1 MGPLFLVGGIGM
13 TEKEKEKIRYLR
25 LDGLGYGAI
34 AKRLEISEN
43 TVKSFC
49 RRNHL
54 SGVAGKE
61 PPAVCRYCGRP
72 LGVLPKR
79 RRRKFCCE
87 ACRRAWWKAH
97 PELIE
102 RRAFYPSVCVH
113 CGKEF
118 QSYGNRHRKY
128 CSHECYITER
138 FKKGEGHDE
147 GTV

>member
-1 MGPLFLVGGIGM
+1 MAAPLGPLFLVGGIGM

-25 LDGLGYGAI
+25 LDGLGYGSI

-72 LGVLPKR
+72 LEVLPKR
-79 RRRKFCCE
+79 RRR
-87 ACRRAWWKAH
+87 
-97 PELIE
+97 
-102 RRAFYPSVCVH
+102 
-113 CGKEF
+113 
-118 QSYGNRHRKY
+118 
-128 CSHECYITER
+128 
-138 FKKGEGHDE
+138 
-147 GTV
+147 